1 MSNEA
6 NEKVWV
12 LTINHKHGTDIW
24 VRRTQESAWQILVD
38 YATEWWAGEMAG
50 AEMPEEPGDRVSLYF
65 EEVNDA
71 YELEECEVLP

>member
-1 MSNEA
+1 MSET

-24 VRRTQESAWQILVD
+24 VRRAQESAWQILVD
-38 YATEWWAGEMAG
+38 YVTEWWPGEKG
-50 AEMPEEPGDRVSLYF
+50 DEEMPEEPGDRVGLYF
-65 EEVNDA
+65 EDVDEA